1 MANEVG
7 WVGWFSVGGIDEHGK
22 IVAIQ
27 YVSLDLSLAYKL
39 TYAISDGTAARE
51 HETYEE
57 YLAKRIGWSVDRLRL
72 VFDDF
77 LRDMF
82 DREYLYSISG
92 GAS

>member
-7 WVGWFSVGGIDEHGK
+7 WVGWFPVGGIDEHGK
-22 IVAIQ
+22 IMAIQ
-27 YVSLDLSLAYKL
+27 CVASHYPL
-39 TYAISDGTAARE
+39 TYELMPTISDGTAVRE

-82 DREYLYSISG
+82 DRK
-92 GAS
+92 